1 MSTYIEITNENI
13 EEVIKDGIVLLDF
26 WATWCG
32 PCRMLSPVIDQLA
45 IDFDGKAKICKVN
58 SDDQQDLTVK
68 YGVRS
73 VPTILFLKNGEI
85 VGQMIGSS
93 ANKQTI
99 TEKLNSL
106 L

>member
-1 MSTYIEITNENI
+1 MSTYIEITSENI
-13 EEVIKDGIVLLDF
+13 EEVIKDGVVLLDF

-45 IDFDGKAKICKVN
+45 IDFNGKAKICKVN

-73 VPTILFLKNGEI
+73 VPTILFLKDGEV
-85 VGQMIGSS
+85 VGQMI
-93 ANKQTI
+93 
-99 TEKLNSL
+99 
-106 L
+106 

>member
-1 MSTYIEITNENI
+1 MSTYIEITSENI
-13 EEVIKDGIVLLDF
+13 EEVIKDGVVLLDF

-45 IDFDGKAKICKVN
+45 IDFDRKAKICKVN

-73 VPTILFLKNGEI
+73 IPTLIFLKDGEI
-85 VGQMIGSS
+85 VDQMIGSS
-93 ANKQTI
+93 ANKQTLTDKI
-99 TEKLNSL
+99 NSL

>member
-1 MSTYIEITNENI
+1 MSTYIEITSENI
-13 EEVIKDGIVLLDF
+13 EEVIKDGVVLLDF

-73 VPTILFLKNGEI
+73 IPTLIFLKDGEI
-85 VGQMIGSS
+85 VDQMIGSS
-93 ANKQTI
+93 ANKQTL
-99 TEKLNSL
+99 TDKLNSL